1 MGELTAIGFYPGQ
14 SLLHRLDP
22 RTKQAILLGASIF
35 SVWGQFP
42 FLFVWSAVCLLF
54 LHGANLNVF
63 RLIREIRYFLY
74 LLLFIF
80 LVRAISL
87 DSQWR
92 PVFSVAAAIEGLLV
106 CWRLLLV
113 VVMGILLVATTRIA
127 QIRAALVWFLRPIPF
142 VDEKMAATMVG
153 LVVRFLP
160 VILFQAH
167 EIADAQ
173 RSRGIELCKNP
184 FSRLMKFS
192 IPLFRRVFLSADE
205 LTLAMQARCYN
216 ERRTLPELRF
226 SREDNWALTV
236 GALLC
241 LAAFIP

>member
-1 MGELTAIGFYPGQ
+1 MGELTSIGFYPGQ

-22 RTKQAILLGASIF
+22 RTKQVILLGVSIF
-35 SVWGQFP
+35 SVWGRFP
-42 FLFVWSAVCLLF
+42 FLFIWSTVFLLF
-54 LHGANLNVF
+54 FHDAKLNVF
-63 RLIREIRYFLY
+63 QLIREIRYFLY

-80 LVRAISL
+80 LARAISL
-87 DSQWR
+87 DTHWV
-92 PVFSVAAAIEGLLV
+92 PVFSMVAAVEGLLV

-113 VVMGILLVATTRIA
+113 VVMGVLLVATTRIA
-127 QIRAALVWFLRPIPF
+127 HIRAALVWFLKPIPF

-167 EIADAQ
+167 EISDAQ
-173 RSRGIELCKNP
+173 RARGIELRKKP

-226 SREDNWALTV
+226 GQEDSWALMA

-241 LAAFIP
+241 LTAFIP

>member
-1 MGELTAIGFYPGQ
+1 MTAIGFYPGQ

-22 RTKQAILLGASIF
+22 RTKQAILLGVSIF
-35 SVWGQFP
+35 SVWGRFP
-42 FLFVWSAVCLLF
+42 FLLVWSTVF
-54 LHGANLNVF
+54 LVFIHGANLRVLH
-63 RLIREIRYFLY
+63 LIREIRYFLY

-87 DSQWR
+87 DSNWV
-92 PVFSVAAAIEGLLV
+92 PIFSVLAAAEGLLV

-127 QIRAALVWFLRPIPF
+127 HIRAALVWFLKPIPF
-142 VDEKMAATMVG
+142 IDEKMAATMVG

-167 EIADAQ
+167 EISDAQ
-173 RSRGIELCKNP
+173 RARGIELRKNP

-226 SREDNWALTV
+226 GRADSCALMV
-236 GALLC
+236 GALLW
-241 LAAFIP
+241 LTALIP